1 MEKCFKDAVAA
12 AAAAKSLL
20 EITMPREVSQTK
32 TSVYDSAY
40 MWDLKN
46 DTNELTYKT

>member
-1 MEKCFKDAVAA
+1 MEKCFKDVVAA